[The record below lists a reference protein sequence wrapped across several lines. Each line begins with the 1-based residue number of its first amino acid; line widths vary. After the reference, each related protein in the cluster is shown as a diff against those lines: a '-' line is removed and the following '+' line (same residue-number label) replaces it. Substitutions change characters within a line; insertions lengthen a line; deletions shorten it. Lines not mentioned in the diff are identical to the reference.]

1 MAGEP
6 AQRQGLTGG
15 TATRQIN
22 EGRQDAPSVDSSEN
36 GAVRVG
42 LHLGAPLA
50 AETTS
55 SGKRLTHSRSKCIL
69 CIHDDKEYST

>member
-1 MAGEP
+1 MV
-6 AQRQGLTGG
+6 QRQGLTSGAVAG
-15 TATRQIN
+15 QISK
-22 EGRQDAPSVDSSEN
+22 GRQDAPSVDSSED

-42 LHLGAPLA
+42 LRLGAPLA

-69 CIHDDKEYST
+69 CIHDNEEYST